1 MGTNRTPENRG
12 SDDIKGGGNPFVDY
26 DFYLHPERSK
36 ETPSSQKKKDS
47 TSVPRRPSQRPAQS
61 ASQPARKKSPAS
73 GGKRTAA
80 ARTHGPGG
88 GKRPTPDKPW
98 YIRVKEAVI
107 RFYSTKRP
115 LKITMTV
122 VIALILIAAIVIL
135 SFTYGILGKI
145 NTNGDDDESRNAV
158 FENESNFAMMTD
170 PTSQSFRAMLKEW
183 ATTGEKM
190 HSKNVVN
197 ILLMGMDGSNEN
209 VNSAAHS
216 DAMILASIN
225 KKTQTITLASVYRDC
240 LTYANINGQDRYLK
254 LTEVS
259 IFDTLSAT
267 VETIENDFKIEI
279 DDYVAVNFN
288 TFPKVI
294 DAVGGVQIEVTDAE
308 YRWLLSR
315 EGVNVGGS
323 GLRTL
328 NGEQALAYSR
338 IRYLDSDVARTDRQ
352 RKVLTSLLNAS
363 KSASMGQIT
372 SMLDVLLPNV
382 ATSMSRTGI
391 LSLATQALTGQW
403 YNYQIKSVDI
413 PSEEARYGQ
422 NGVDT
427 SVSSNVWVWLV
438 DYPLAAQ
445 EMQLALYGDT
455 NIELS
460 EGRVTA
466 IDLYLGRSGTGSSG
480 GSSGGGNSDSGSD
493 GGDEPSRTYQE
504 EPTTQEPVSD
514 PPSTEPE
521 TESQPD
527 TTQKGPDEGGG
538 GDQTQPP
545 ASEPGEDTS
554 GGA

>member
-1 MGTNRTPENRG
+1 MGENHTPDNKN
-12 SDDIKGGGNPFVDY
+12 SDEIKGGGNPFVDY
-26 DFYLHPERSK
+26 DFYLNANGDRKQGNTGAGKKPARS
-36 ETPSSQKKKDS
+36 PIPAANSGKKDNGL
-47 TSVPRRPSQRPAQS
+47 RRPIS
-61 ASQPARKKSPAS
+61 AP
-73 GGKRTAA
+73 
-80 ARTHGPGG
+80 GPG
-88 GKRPTPDKPW
+88 KKPW
-98 YIRVKEAVI
+98 YVRAREGIV

-115 LKITMTV
+115 LKVTMTV
-122 VIALILIAAIVIL
+122 VIALLLIALIVIL

-145 NTNGDDDESRNAV
+145 NTGGDDDESRNAV

-183 ATTGEKM
+183 ATNGEKM

-197 ILLMGMDGSNEN
+197 ILLMGMDSSDEN

-225 KKTQTITLASVYRDC
+225 KKTQTVTLASVYRDC
-240 LTYANINGQDRYLK
+240 LTYADINGQDRYLK

-259 IFDTLSAT
+259 IFDTLGAT

-294 DAVGGVQIEVTDAE
+294 DAVGGVQINVTDAE

-315 EGVNVGGS
+315 EGVDVGGS

-328 NGEQALAYSR
+328 NGDQALAYSR
-338 IRYLDSDVARTDRQ
+338 IRYLDSDIARTDRQ

-363 KSASMGQIT
+363 KNASMGQIT

-413 PSEEARYGQ
+413 PSESARYGQ

-466 IDLYLGRSGTGSSG
+466 IDVYLGRSSGTGGSSSG
-480 GSSGGGNSDSGSD
+480 GSYNSGDDNSDD
-493 GGDEPSRTYQE
+493 QA
-504 EPTTQEPVSD
+504 EPTRTVDWGYEQETESERETQ
-514 PPSTEPE
+514 TEPE
-521 TESQPD
+521 SETETTTERESQTTDPQ
-527 TTQKGPDEGGG
+527 TTQPEEGD
-538 GDQTQPP
+538 GDDGLVTEE
-545 ASEPGEDTS
+545 AGD
-554 GGA
+554 